1 MRLTKDVFSAIL
13 YGGKLYSKPKKK
25 EKIMNKKQFTLV
37 EVLVVVGIIGI
48 LAGLVIPA
56 VGLARQAGRRTEC
69 VSNQGQ
75 LMKLLTTTMQAND
88 SYLVSGGVEN
98 TYGKMVNTKTAS
110 FNGKAVK
117 AETSQNTNDTWVFGG
132 EANVDAYNA
141 FIAELSVPKNSGITA
156 SNLNVNK
163 RKSVFLEPRA
173 DFDPT
178 KTYDH
183 ADNLS
188 KLWRDPWGN
197 PYRVFINIEGEKY
210 LTIGSKNIASDI
222 AIYSFG
228 ANGADDGGCHA
239 DLDTCISSGTHKNHD
254 DVASWRK

>member
-1 MRLTKDVFSAIL
+1 MKKVANHLTKQQKSAKV
-13 YGGKLYSKPKKK
+13 YGVKQYTKQKLKGNV
-25 EKIMNKKQFTLV
+25 IMNKRYFTLV
-37 EVLVVVGIIGI
+37 ELLVVIGIVAI
-48 LAGLVIPA
+48 LAGLILGA
-56 VGLARQAGRRTEC
+56 VTVSQASGRVT
-69 VSNQGQ
+69 
-75 LMKLLTTTMQAND
+75 QAKTD
-88 SYLVSGGVEN
+88 MAAIIMALRGVEN

-110 FNGKAVK
+110 FNGKSVETK
-117 AETSQNTNDTWVFGG
+117 TSQNTNDTWVFGG

>member
-1 MRLTKDVFSAIL
+1 MKKVANHLTKQQKSAKV
-13 YGGKLYSKPKKK
+13 YGVKQYTKQKLKGNI
-25 EKIMNKKQFTLV
+25 IMNKRYFTLV
-37 EVLVVVGIIGI
+37 ELLVVIGIVAI
-48 LAGLVIPA
+48 LAGLILGA
-56 VGLARQAGRRTEC
+56 VTVSQASGRVT
-69 VSNQGQ
+69 
-75 LMKLLTTTMQAND
+75 QAKTD
-88 SYLVSGGVEN
+88 MAAIIMALRGVEN

-110 FNGKAVK
+110 FNGKSVK

-210 LTIGSKNIASDI
+210 LTIGSKNIASDV